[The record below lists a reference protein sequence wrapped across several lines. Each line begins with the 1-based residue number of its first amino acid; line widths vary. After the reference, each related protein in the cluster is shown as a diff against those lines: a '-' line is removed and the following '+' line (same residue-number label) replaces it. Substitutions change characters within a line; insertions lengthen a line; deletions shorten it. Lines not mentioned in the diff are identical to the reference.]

1 MFRKV
6 MRDPPIGQLA
16 FTFSILG
23 FLNAATLWP
32 VCIALCLSGAEVM
45 PWDTLPWAILL
56 VASVLLLVFHILTQF
71 SSAVTYNMFVTLG
84 LICAV
89 PVSAGN
95 FFFKFI
101 FILI

>member
-56 VASVLLLVFHILTQF
+56 VASVLLLGLNSMLNCFSFSIMISFQF
-71 SSAVTYNMFVTLG
+71 
-84 LICAV
+84 
-89 PVSAGN
+89 
-95 FFFKFI
+95 FI
-101 FILI
+101 F